1 MAAPSPVK
9 RPSQAGN
16 LSIKQSIYNRGQE
29 FLAEMYQPEASATR
43 LQSLGF
49 VSKLTAYLRARPIM
63 VLALLTPGIPEY
75 LSGSS
80 STTWLALNPTG
91 FSVFLVLNMG
101 LYTTGV
107 LLIRE
112 AMVHWRRGWAP
123 VFLLGFAYAIVE
135 EGLALRTLY

>member
-1 MAAPSPVK
+1 SCRACSGPRQLGRDDGGRPPGRACLGRAGSLPGERLEEGVEAGSNSRMAAPSPVK

-29 FLAEMYQPEASATR
+29 LLAEMYQPEASATR

-80 STTWLALNPTG
+80 STTWLALNP
-91 FSVFLVLNMG
+91 
-101 LYTTGV
+101 
-107 LLIRE
+107 
-112 AMVHWRRGWAP
+112 
-123 VFLLGFAYAIVE
+123 
-135 EGLALRTLY
+135 